1 MAMSA
6 RFIPVAFGFFVAVV
20 LIVGYNWY
28 PVTPVA
34 AQKTARLPQPAVQTA
49 FLQTRF
55 GQ

>member
-1 MAMSA
+1 MLA
-6 RFIPVAFGFFVAVV
+6 RFSSIAFGFVVAVI

-34 AQKTARLPQPAVQTA
+34 AQKTARLQQPSVQTA

-55 GQ
+55 GN